1 MQRPL
6 EGGNKAISL
15 RMRRL
20 IGDIQIEH
28 DEGNNLV
35 KYPDNLD
42 YLQKCL
48 TNFKP
53 SIYKNL
59 KEHFSQEYGINE
71 SEVKI
76 LPKAT
81 GQQVGAKIVIP
92 DSANPGKLKTFYVKS
107 HQEFSS
113 KSHPQLGTRTSNGL
127 GFVDLKE
134 LFMYKVLEKV
144 GYGPKVEFAIDKDV
158 AGSRV
163 EEGIMIITQ
172 DSGYTKSPELKQKSF
187 RDFKDI
193 KDGINPDLVSPETR
207 RDLIAIDMLSRVFC
221 LGDVMVNEGNFGR
234 VDRVDLQTKEL
245 MPEKWKILD
254 FTAPK
259 VAKGKEHLGEQKYL
273 YGPYYGSD
281 RVSIDHGFK
290 TGNFSHDYQEESPVS
305 KILRSKETKDL
316 WEKTLSDLDTG
327 KSERKSGLKE
337 AINQSFEEIM
347 QFLQRNNDKLALE
360 DRDSGQYKEQTQR
373 RVTDLNAYRQCALI
387 NYRDLVQGMQQT
399 KTVSK

>member
-1 MQRPL
+1 
-6 EGGNKAISL
+6 
-15 RMRRL
+15 
-20 IGDIQIEH
+20 
-28 DEGNNLV
+28 
-35 KYPDNLD
+35 
-42 YLQKCL
+42 
-48 TNFKP
+48 
-53 SIYKNL
+53 
-59 KEHFSQEYGINE
+59 
-71 SEVKI
+71 
-76 LPKAT
+76 
-81 GQQVGAKIVIP
+81 
-92 DSANPGKLKTFYVKS
+92 
-107 HQEFSS
+107 
-113 KSHPQLGTRTSNGL
+113 
-127 GFVDLKE
+127 
-134 LFMYKVLEKV
+134 
-144 GYGPKVEFAIDKDV
+144 
-158 AGSRV
+158 
-163 EEGIMIITQ
+163 
-172 DSGYTKSPELKQKSF
+172 
-187 RDFKDI
+187 
-193 KDGINPDLVSPETR
+193 
-207 RDLIAIDMLSRVFC
+207 MLSRIFC

-281 RVSIDHGFK
+281 RVSINHGFK

-373 RVTDLNAYRQCALI
+373 RVADLDVYRQCALI
-387 NYRDLVQGMQQT
+387 NYQDLVQGMQQT